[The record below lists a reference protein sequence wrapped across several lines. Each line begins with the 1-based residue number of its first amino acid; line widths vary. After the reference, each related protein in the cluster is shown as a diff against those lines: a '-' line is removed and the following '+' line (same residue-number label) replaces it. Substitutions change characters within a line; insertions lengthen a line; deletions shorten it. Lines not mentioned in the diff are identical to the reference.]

1 MLSPCN
7 YIALLRPPI
16 MSITRIAFFY
26 NPRLKCL
33 SYFFQLLVHIFRTI
47 HFKQHSQHAVEY
59 SSSFLYC
66 FVLFFCV
73 ELLISLI
80 CYYSST
86 TILYRHSY
94 PSTIVTKPCSVK
106 APVWSFLVFI
116 YCCIYLFYLIF
127 THDSPPCVWAELNV
141 FFYEY
146 DDLPPPPLTST
157 HKQEMIMFLI

>member
-73 ELLISLI
+73 ELLISMI

-106 APVWSFLVFI
+106 ALYEVLLYLFIVVFI
-116 YCCIYLFYLIF
+116 YFTLFLHMTLHLVYEQNLMF
-127 THDSPPCVWAELNV
+127 C
-141 FFYEY
+141 YEY
-146 DDLPPPPLTST
+146 DDLPLTST